1 LNKVTNLTCE
11 VGGGGIRLF
20 EGNYDYYMWKKSK
33 DAGLLSSPKKEKRFK
48 NKSNYKERKK
58 IRNRLSWIEK
68 RFKTIEKE
76 LEKQR
81 SIAESPKC
89 VDDYEK
95 LQKAMET
102 TTELES
108 EYLRLMEE
116 QESLQ

>member
-1 LNKVTNLTCE
+1 MLVCYPL
-11 VGGGGIRLF
+11 
-20 EGNYDYYMWKKSK
+20 
-33 DAGLLSSPKKEKRFK
+33 PKKEKRFK